1 MSVSERP
8 FQDTPRY
15 GGPGHSASGETSSGD
30 PVGDSP
36 AGPLVRPYTMTR
48 GRTRPRDGTARLDMI
63 TIVMAAHDPGS
74 GSREPEQEA
83 ILRLCRKPMSVAELS
98 ARLDLPLTVVKVL
111 LSDLV
116 ADGDV
121 RTRAAVPVARLPE
134 KKILQ
139 AVLDGI
145 RRL

>member
-1 MSVSERP
+1 MSASERP
-8 FQDTPRY
+8 FQDSPRY
-15 GGPGHSASGETSSGD
+15 GGPGHPASRETSSGD
-30 PVGDSP
+30 AAGDSP

-63 TIVMAAHDPGS
+63 TIVIAAHDPGS
-74 GSREPEQEA
+74 GSWEPEQEG
-83 ILRLCRKPMSVAELS
+83 ILRLCRRPMAVAGRP
-98 ARLDLPLTVVKVL
+98 ARLDLPPTVVKVL

>member
-1 MSVSERP
+1 MSASERP
-8 FQDTPRY
+8 FQDAPWH
-15 GGPGHSASGETSSGD
+15 GGPGHPVSEGPTSGILE
-30 PVGDSP
+30 GDSP

-48 GRTRPRDGTARLDMI
+48 GRTRPRDGTAGLDMI
-63 TIVMAAHDPGS
+63 TVVMAAHEPRTGAL
-74 GSREPEQEA
+74 EPEQEA

-116 ADGDV
+116 AEGDV
-121 RTRAAVPVARLPE
+121 RTRAAVPVSQLPE

>member
-1 MSVSERP
+1 MSASERP
-8 FQDTPRY
+8 SQDVPWH
-15 GGPGHSASGETSSGD
+15 GGPGRPVSEGPSSGG
-30 PVGDSP
+30 VTGDSP

-48 GRTRPRDGTARLDMI
+48 GRTRPRGGAAQLDMI
-63 TIVMAAHDPGS
+63 TVVMAAPDTRS
-74 GSREPEQEA
+74 ESLEPEQEA

-116 ADGDV
+116 AEGDV
-121 RTRAAVPVARLPE
+121 RTRAAVPVSQLPE

>member
-1 MSVSERP
+1 
-8 FQDTPRY
+8 
-15 GGPGHSASGETSSGD
+15 
-30 PVGDSP
+30 
-36 AGPLVRPYTMTR
+36 
-48 GRTRPRDGTARLDMI
+48 MI
-63 TIVMAAHDPGS
+63 TVVMAAHDPGS